1 MKSKPFARSS
11 SVWPLFLLGLLS
23 GCQTVQ
29 LRVGSI
35 NQAGSYGNIQEQQV
49 LDNLAKFVYDINSL
63 PTFAFSGQGNN
74 QVLDQVSLGSTTT
87 WERIAEGLYGWFSS
101 TLEPFAQRQA
111 YQNWVLQP
119 VNDPRRLDLMRCAYQ
134 QVVRA
139 NLVARGLQ
147 NTGCCPSCPGGVCPD
162 CEKRF
167 NTFYTGRPTTPTP
180 LPGDPKDSGGV
191 TNRCL
196 GHNPVWFAWG
206 CKKDMPKDC
215 KCLKHGHYC
224 GVYVW
229 VLPGGEDELTKLS
242 MAILDYAVN
251 LPTTPVLLTKTV
263 VYYVG
268 SDGLPTERGK
278 EVGTVSATIPIE
290 SPSKSVLA
298 ADLPPKAAELAH
310 KIGVKKARH
319 RSLMAGGKAE
329 EANKLANE
337 IDEHERELSEVMKA
351 AAIPVVPPPSLPAPY
366 VPSVDLIG
374 GPGLIQLQNRLQS
387 VQPVVPLLTPSPR

>member
-1 MKSKPFARSS
+1 MKSHPSARSTYA
-11 SVWPLFLLGLLS
+11 WPLLVLGLFS

-29 LRVGSI
+29 LRIGSI

-74 QVLDQVSLGSTTT
+74 AVTDQVSLGSTTT

-111 YQNWVLQP
+111 NQNWVLQP

-139 NLVARGLQ
+139 NLAARGVQ
-147 NTGCCPSCPGGVCPD
+147 DTGCCPSCPGGVCPD

-167 NTFYTGRPTTPTP
+167 NTFYTGKTTTPTP
-180 LPGDPKDSGGV
+180 LPGDPADSGAV

-206 CKKDMPKDC
+206 CKKDMPKCC
-215 KCLKHGHYC
+215 KCLKYGHYC

-229 VLPGGEDELTKLS
+229 VLPGGEDELTKLTL
-242 MAILDYAVN
+242 AILDYAVN
-251 LPTTPVLLTKTV
+251 FPAAPIVVTKTV
-263 VYYVG
+263 VYNVG
-268 SDGLPTERGK
+268 PDGLPIATGR
-278 EVGTVSATIPIE
+278 EVGTVSATIPIDA
-290 SPSKSVLA
+290 PSISVLKADIVQA
-298 ADLPPKAAELAH
+298 ANTLERQIEAAKAEARTLPKDHPRMGQLNAVISRAAELA
-310 KIGVKKARH
+310 VLRQ
-319 RSLMAGGKAE
+319 R
-329 EANKLANE
+329 
-337 IDEHERELSEVMKA
+337 A
-351 AAIPVVPPPSLPAPY
+351 ASIPDAPTLPAPY
-366 VPSVDLIG
+366 VPSIDVIG

-387 VQPVVPLLTPSPR
+387 VQPVVPLLAPPPR